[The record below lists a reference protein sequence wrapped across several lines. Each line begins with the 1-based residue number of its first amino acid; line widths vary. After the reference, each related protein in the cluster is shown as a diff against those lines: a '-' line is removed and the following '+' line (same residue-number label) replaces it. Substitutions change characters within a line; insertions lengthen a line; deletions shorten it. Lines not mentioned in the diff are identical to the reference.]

1 MRQVRSFLQ
10 KLILVAAA
18 MLLWQSEAHATHA
31 MGGELSYVCLGNNQY
46 RVTLNFYRDC
56 NGVAAPTNCNNGLS
70 FNVSSST
77 CAANFNQCF
86 DNNPTIQIITPI
98 CPSEVD
104 RCLNAN
110 GTYGVERYTYTK
122 IVDLSAYAA
131 CGGADWFFSWSRCS
145 RATSISLRLKR

>member
-70 FNVSSST
+70 FNEVTALLRQHSDQEKNQSAPPQ
-77 CAANFNQCF
+77 AA
-86 DNNPTIQIITPI
+86 
-98 CPSEVD
+98 
-104 RCLNAN
+104 
-110 GTYGVERYTYTK
+110 
-122 IVDLSAYAA
+122 
-131 CGGADWFFSWSRCS
+131 
-145 RATSISLRLKR
+145 

>member
-1 MRQVRSFLQ
+1 MAEQMNAQGTSDQQGWRGMRQVRSFLQ

-77 CAANFNQCF
+77 CAANL
-86 DNNPTIQIITPI
+86 
-98 CPSEVD
+98 D
-104 RCLNAN
+104 RLKGKENTNMSLGMGN
-110 GTYGVERYTYTK
+110 GTEKEELGQRRQAE
-122 IVDLSAYAA
+122 
-131 CGGADWFFSWSRCS
+131 
-145 RATSISLRLKR
+145 